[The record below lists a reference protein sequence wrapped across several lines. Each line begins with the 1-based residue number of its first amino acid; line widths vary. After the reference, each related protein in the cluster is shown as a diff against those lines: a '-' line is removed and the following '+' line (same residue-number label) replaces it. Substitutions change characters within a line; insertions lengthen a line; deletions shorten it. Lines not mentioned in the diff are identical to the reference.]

1 MEKEDIKMKPSSYLA
16 HYRDIDASKH
26 SVKTHLLETSL
37 FAKKFADKIGLDLI
51 GELLGLLHDL
61 GKYSFEYQYYIKS
74 AVGLLCQGDK
84 NYVDAKKL
92 RGQIDHSTAGAQWIN
107 EALRD
112 AVKIN
117 KLTSEIVSLCVLSH
131 HSGLID
137 VFDIA
142 GEDKFSERLNKDFTL
157 THYYEAQEKIDPS
170 ISTRISELIKTD
182 KKNDQLRSFISKAH
196 GFYSE
201 PLRQFSKGL
210 LARFLFSSLVDA
222 DRLST
227 ANFENPED
235 KKLRYLGNYPDWQK
249 LIDCFEQISFEI
261 KNEVDR
267 KRCEISSSCRQRAS
281 DKQGLYY
288 LTVPTGGGKTFSSLR
303 FALHHAKKYELDRI
317 IYVIPYTSI
326 IDQNASEV
334 ANIFDSISREIV
346 LEHHSNL
353 VPEKDTYRNRILSE
367 NWDAPIV
374 FTTSVQLLETLFG
387 GGTRSVRRMH
397 QLAKS
402 VIIFDEIQTLPIKTV
417 HLFNNA
423 INFLTDLC
431 FSTVIFCTA
440 TQPLLHGVESSKG
453 AVPYSDAME
462 IVDYPPLFDA
472 LKRVKVQDCQKSGGW
487 TEEDLTERVKVLL
500 QNKGSVLVVTN
511 TKTTAKRLYESCKAL
526 SENVFHLSTNMCPR
540 HRKTILGQVIDCLD
554 PSNFKPVICISTQ
567 LIEAGVDVD
576 FGAVIRCLAGL
587 DSIAQAAGR
596 CNRNGR
602 QEDHGIVQIV
612 NMQNENL
619 DKLPEIRTAQKVTLR
634 ILDEYKKNPADFDK
648 DRIGHKAM
656 KRFYKYYFYKRA
668 PEMSYPVSRER
679 LGRDDNL
686 LSLLSENQQSVEEYK
701 RKSGSPSLYLRQ
713 AFKTAGKHFRVIDA
727 PTEAIIVLYN
737 EDAKSIIAKLSA
749 KLHLKEESKLLK
761 AAQQYSVNIF
771 PYIIKKLQEE
781 KALSQTYEESGVWYL
796 DNQYYSKDFG
806 VSLEP
811 VSQMEFLGV

>member
-1 MEKEDIKMKPSSYLA
+1 MKKEDIKMKTTSYLA
-16 HYRDIDASKH
+16 HYRKVDCARH
-26 SVKTHLLETSL
+26 SVKTHSVETSL
-37 FAKKFADKIGLDLI
+37 FAKKFAGKIGLDLI
-51 GELLGLLHDL
+51 GELSGLLHDL
-61 GKYSFEYQYYIKS
+61 GKYSFEYQCYIKS
-74 AVGLLCQGDK
+74 AVGLLFPGDK
-84 NYVDAKKL
+84 NYVDAERL
-92 RGQIDHSTAGAQWIN
+92 RGKIDHSTAGAQWIWD
-107 EALRD
+107 ALKD
-112 AVKIN
+112 EVKIN
-117 KLTSEIVSLCVLSH
+117 KLAVEIVSLCVLSH

-142 GEDKFSERLNKDFTL
+142 GEDKFSVRLNKDFTT
-157 THYYEAQEKIDPS
+157 THYCEAQEKIDYS
-170 ISTRISELIKTD
+170 ISDRITELIKTEG
-182 KKNDQLRSFISKAH
+182 KNDQLRNFISKIH
-196 GFYSE
+196 GFYCD
-201 PLRQFSKGL
+201 PVRQFSKGL
-210 LARFLFSSLVDA
+210 LVRFLFSSLVDA

-235 KKLRYLGNYPDWQK
+235 AKLRYLGNYPDWQK

-261 KNEVDR
+261 KNKVDQ
-267 KRCEISSSCRQRAS
+267 KRCEISSSCRQRAN

-303 FALHHAKKYELDRI
+303 FALHHAKEHELDRI

-334 ANIFDSISREIV
+334 AKIFDGISKEIV

-417 HLFNNA
+417 HMFNNA

-440 TQPLLHGVESSKG
+440 TQPLLHEVEPSKG
-453 AVPYSDAME
+453 TVPYSDAME

-472 LKRVKVQDCQKSGGW
+472 LNRVKVQDCQKSGGW
-487 TEEDLTERVKVLL
+487 TEEDLTERVKALL
-500 QNKGSVLVVTN
+500 QDKGSVLVVTN
-511 TKTTAKRLYESCKAL
+511 TKANAKRLYESCHGL
-526 SENVFHLSTNMCPR
+526 SKNVFHLSTNMCPK
-540 HRKTILGQVIDCLD
+540 HRKIILNQVIDCLG
-554 PSNFKPVICISTQ
+554 PSNSKPVICISTQ

-602 QEDHGIVQIV
+602 QEVKGIVQIV

-619 DKLPEIRTAQKVTLR
+619 DKLPEIRTAQDVTLR

-656 KRFYKYYFYKRA
+656 KQFYKYYFYERA
-668 PEMSYPVSRER
+668 HEMSYQVSRER
-679 LGRDDNL
+679 LGSDDNL
-686 LSLLSENQQSVEEYK
+686 LSLLSENRQSVEEYK

-713 AFKTAGKHFRVIDA
+713 AFKTAGKHFRIIDA
-727 PTEAIIVLYN
+727 PTEAIIVPYN
-737 EDAKSIIAKLSA
+737 EEAKSIIAKLSA

-761 AAQQYSVNIF
+761 TAQQYSVNIF
-771 PYIIKKLQEE
+771 PYMIKKLREE
-781 KALSQTYEESGVWYL
+781 NALFQTYEESGIWYL
-796 DNQYYSKDFG
+796 DDQYYSKDFG

-811 VSQMEFLGV
+811 VSEMKFLSA

>member
-1 MEKEDIKMKPSSYLA
+1 MKSTFYLA
-16 HYRDIDASKH
+16 HYRDADAARH
-26 SVKTHLLETSL
+26 SVKTHSMETSL
-37 FAKKFADKIGLDLI
+37 LTKKFTGKIGLDLI
-51 GELLGLLHDL
+51 GELIGLLHDL
-61 GKYSFEYQYYIKS
+61 GKYSFEYQCYIKS
-74 AVGLLCQGDK
+74 AVGLLCPGDK
-84 NYVDAKKL
+84 NYLDAKRYK
-92 RGQIDHSTAGAQWIN
+92 GKIDHSTAGAQWIN
-107 EALRD
+107 EASRD

-137 VFDIA
+137 VLDIA
-142 GEDKFSERLNKDFTL
+142 GEDKFSARLNKDFTL
-157 THYYEAQEKIDPS
+157 THYCEVQEKIDHL
-170 ISTRISELIKTD
+170 ISVRITELIKTEGKD
-182 KKNDQLRSFISKAH
+182 DQLRNFISKVH
-196 GFYSE
+196 GFYRE
-201 PLRQFSKGL
+201 PVRQFSKGL
-210 LARFLFSSLVDA
+210 LVRFLFSSLVDA

-227 ANFENPED
+227 ADFENPED
-235 KKLRYLGNYPDWQK
+235 AKLYHLGSYPDWQK

-261 KNEVDR
+261 KNEVDQ
-267 KRCEISSSCRQRAS
+267 KRYEVSSFCRQRAN

-303 FALHHAKKYELDRI
+303 FALHHAKEHELDRI

-334 ANIFDSISREIV
+334 AKIFDSISKDIV

-374 FTTSVQLLETLFG
+374 FTTSVQLLETLFR

-417 HLFNNA
+417 HMFNNA

-440 TQPLLHGVESSKG
+440 TQPLLHGVKPSKG
-453 AVPYSDAME
+453 VVPHSDAME

-472 LKRVKVQDCQKSGGW
+472 LKRVVVQNCLKTGGW
-487 TEEDLTERVKVLL
+487 KEGDLTARVKVLL
-500 QNKGSVLVVTN
+500 QDKGSVLVVTN
-511 TKTTAKRLYESCKAL
+511 TKSNAKRLYESCNGVA
-526 SENVFHLSTNMCPR
+526 ENVFHLSTNMCPK
-540 HRKTILGQVIDCLD
+540 HRKTILDQVIDCLD
-554 PSNFKPVICISTQ
+554 PSNPKPVVCISTQ

-602 QEDHGIVQIV
+602 QEGQGIVQIV

-619 DKLPEIRTAQKVTLR
+619 DKLPEIRTAQDVTLR
-634 ILDEYKKNPADFDK
+634 ILDEYKKDPADFDK
-648 DRIGHKAM
+648 DVIGHKAM
-656 KRFYKYYFYKRA
+656 KRFYGYFFYKRA
-668 PEMSYPVSRER
+668 HEMIYPVSRKR

-701 RKSGSPSLYLRQ
+701 RKSGNPSLYLRQ
-713 AFKTAGKHFRVIDA
+713 AFKTAGEHFRVIDA
-727 PTEAIIVLYN
+727 PTEAIIVPYN
-737 EDAKSIIAKLSA
+737 EEAKSIIAKLSA
-749 KLHLKEESKLLK
+749 KLHVKEESKLLK
-761 AAQQYSVNIF
+761 TAQQYSVNIF
-771 PYIIKKLQEE
+771 PYMIKKLQEE
-781 KALSQTYEESGVWYL
+781 KALFQTYEESGIWYL
-796 DNQYYSKDFG
+796 DDQYYSKDFG
-806 VSLEP
+806 VSLER
-811 VSQMEFLGV
+811 VSQMKFLGA

>member
-1 MEKEDIKMKPSSYLA
+1 MKSTSYLA
-16 HYRDIDASKH
+16 HYRDVDAANH
-26 SVKTHLLETSL
+26 SVKTHSVETSR
-37 FAKKFADKIGLDLI
+37 FAKKFTDKIGLDLI

-61 GKYSFEYQYYIKS
+61 GKYSFEYQCYIKS
-74 AVGLLCQGDK
+74 AVGLLSLDDK
-84 NYVDAKKL
+84 QYVDAKKFK
-92 RGQIDHSTAGAQWIN
+92 GKIDHSTGGAQWIW
-107 EALRD
+107 EASRD
-112 AVKIN
+112 EVKIN
-117 KLTSEIVSLCVLSH
+117 KLAAEIVSLCVLSH

-137 VFDIA
+137 IFDIA
-142 GEDKFSERLNKDFTL
+142 GEDKFSARLNKDFTL
-157 THYYEAQEKIDPS
+157 THYCEAQEKIDNS
-170 ISTRISELIKTD
+170 ISDRISELVLSKEKNNQL
-182 KKNDQLRSFISKAH
+182 KKFVSLIHGFSSEPIRSF
-196 GFYSE
+196 
-201 PLRQFSKGL
+201 LKGL
-210 LARFLFSSLVDA
+210 LVRFLFSCLVDA

-227 ANFENPED
+227 ADFENPED
-235 KKLRYLGNYPDWQK
+235 ATLRYLGNYPDWQK

-261 KNEVDR
+261 KNQVDQ
-267 KRCEISSSCRQRAS
+267 KRCEISLSCRQRAS

-303 FALHHAKKYELDRI
+303 FALHHAKQHKLDRI

-334 ANIFDSISREIV
+334 AKIFDSISKEIV

-353 VPEKDTYRNRILSE
+353 VPEKDTWRNRILSE

-417 HLFNNA
+417 HMFNNA

-440 TQPLLHGVESSKG
+440 TQPLLHGVEPSKG
-453 AVPYSDAME
+453 AVPYFDAME

-472 LKRVKVQDCQKSGGW
+472 LKRVVVQDCLKPGGW
-487 TEEDLTERVKVLL
+487 TEEDLTERIKVLL
-500 QNKGSVLVVTN
+500 QDKGSVLVVTN
-511 TKTTAKRLYESCKAL
+511 TKPNAKRLYESCNGVA
-526 SENVFHLSTNMCPR
+526 ENVFHLSTGMCPK
-540 HRKTILGQVIDCLD
+540 HRKKILEKVIDCLD
-554 PSNFKPVICISTQ
+554 PLNPKPVVCISTQ

-602 QEDHGIVQIV
+602 QDGLGTVQIV
-612 NMQNENL
+612 NPHNENL
-619 DKLPEIRTAQKVTLR
+619 DKLPEIRTAQDVTLR
-634 ILDEYKKNPADFDK
+634 ILDEYKKNPAGFDK
-648 DRIGHKAM
+648 DIIGHKAL
-656 KRFYKYYFYKRA
+656 KRFYEYFFYKRA
-668 PEMSYPVSRER
+668 HEMIYPVSRKK

-701 RKSGSPSLYLRQ
+701 RKNGSPSLYLRQ
-713 AFKTAGKHFRVIDA
+713 SFKTAGEHFRVIDA
-727 PTEAIIVLYN
+727 PTEAIIVPYN
-737 EDAKSIIAKLSA
+737 GKAKLIIAKLSA
-749 KLHLKEESKLLK
+749 ELPVKEESKLLK
-761 AAQQYSVNIF
+761 TAQQYSVNIF
-771 PYIIKKLQEE
+771 PYMIKKLLEE
-781 KALSQTYEESGVWYL
+781 NALFQTYEESGIWYL
-796 DNQYYSKDFG
+796 DDQYYSKDFG

-811 VSQMEFLGV
+811 VSQMEFLDA

>member
-1 MEKEDIKMKPSSYLA
+1 MKPTSYLA
-16 HYRDIDASKH
+16 HYRKVDCARH
-26 SVKTHLLETSL
+26 SVKTHSVETSL
-37 FAKKFADKIGLDLI
+37 FAKKFAGKIGLDLI

-61 GKYSFEYQYYIKS
+61 GKYSFEYQCYIKS
-74 AVGLLCQGDK
+74 AVGLLCPGDK
-84 NYVDAKKL
+84 NYVDAKRL
-92 RGQIDHSTAGAQWIN
+92 RGQIDHSTAGAQWIW
-107 EALRD
+107 EALKD
-112 AVKIN
+112 EVKIN
-117 KLTSEIVSLCVLSH
+117 KLAVETVSLCVLSH

-142 GEDKFSERLNKDFTL
+142 GEDKLSVRLNKNFTL
-157 THYYEAQEKIDPS
+157 THYCEAQEKIDHS
-170 ISTRISELIKTD
+170 ISARITELIKTEG
-182 KKNDQLRSFISKAH
+182 KNDQLRNFISNVH
-196 GFYSE
+196 GFYRD
-201 PLRQFSKGL
+201 PVRQFSKGL
-210 LARFLFSSLVDA
+210 LVRFLFSSLVDA

-235 KKLRYLGNYPDWQK
+235 ATLRYLGNYPDWQK

-261 KNEVDR
+261 KNEVDQ
-267 KRCEISSSCRQRAS
+267 KRCEVSSSCRQLAS

-303 FALHHAKKYELDRI
+303 FSLHHAKQHKLDRI

-334 ANIFDSISREIV
+334 AKIFDSISKEIV

-402 VIIFDEIQTLPIKTV
+402 VIIFDEIQTLPIKSV

-423 INFLTDLC
+423 INFLTHLC
-431 FSTVIFCTA
+431 SSTVIFCTA
-440 TQPLLHGVESSKG
+440 TQPLLHGVEPAKG

-462 IVDYPPLFDA
+462 IVDFPPLFDA
-472 LKRVKVQDCQKSGGW
+472 LKRVVVQNCLKTGGW

-500 QNKGSVLVVTN
+500 QDKGSVLVVTN
-511 TKTTAKRLYESCKAL
+511 TKPNAKRLYESCKDVA
-526 SENVFHLSTNMCPR
+526 ENVFHLSTNMCPK
-540 HRKTILGQVIDCLD
+540 HRKTILDQVIDCLD
-554 PSNFKPVICISTQ
+554 PSNPKPVVCISTQ

-602 QEDHGIVQIV
+602 QEGKGIVQIV

-619 DKLPEIRTAQKVTLR
+619 DKLPEIRTAQDITLR
-634 ILDEYKKNPADFDK
+634 ILDEYKNNPSGFDE
-648 DRIGHKAM
+648 DIIGHKAM
-656 KRFYKYYFYKRA
+656 KRFYEYYFYRRA
-668 PEMSYPVSRER
+668 HEMSYPVSRNE
-679 LGRDDNL
+679 LGRDDDL
-686 LSLLSENQQSVEEYK
+686 LSLLSTNQQSVEEYK
-701 RKSGSPSLYLRQ
+701 RKHGSPSLYLRQ
-713 AFKTAGKHFRVIDA
+713 SFKTAGEHFHVIDA
-727 PTEAIIVLYN
+727 PTEAIIVPYN
-737 EDAKSIIAKLSA
+737 KEAESIIAKLSA
-749 KLHLKEESKLLK
+749 KLSLKEERVLLK
-761 AAQQYSVNIF
+761 TAQQYSVNIF
-771 PYIIKKLQEE
+771 PYMIKKLQEE
-781 KALSQTYEESGVWYL
+781 KALFQTYEGSGIWYL
-796 DNQYYSKDFG
+796 DDQYYSKDFG

-811 VSQMEFLGV
+811 VSQMEFLGA